1 MDYKKLYEE
10 QIKENEELKQ
20 QLEVDEDGFACSDWF
35 YEKMNKHIHY
45 HVVEEGGEY
54 NHFDKE
60 TNKRV
65 YHLGEGGS
73 LDEIREYVEQQI
85 KENEK
90 LKRANEI
97 NAELHD
103 TSEEVIGELEK
114 ENKRE
119 IKPHPIPV
127 TLSGQ
132 ID

>member
-85 KENEK
+85 KENEELKEEAEENEKLFNTTFSEFMK
-90 LKRANEI
+90 LKI
-97 NAELHD
+97 
-103 TSEEVIGELEK
+103 
-114 ENKRE
+114 ENKKLKE
-119 IKPHPIPV
+119 ENEKLKEDKINNM
-127 TLSGQ
+127 
-132 ID
+132 